1 MESHDDDVLSNTPLF
16 NDLRKLIN
24 LMDELSD
31 IGLQSEIKL
40 PKICTLGTQSSGKSS
55 VMESVVG
62 LDFLPRGSG
71 VVTRRPLELRL

>member
-1 MESHDDDVLSNTPLF
+1 
-16 NDLRKLIN
+16 
-24 LMDELSD
+24 MDELSD
-31 IGLQSEIKL
+31 IGLHSEISL

-71 VVTRRPLELRL
+71 VVTRRPLELRLCHTLSNLLKFFNLIFK